1 MSDKFQ
7 DKYRIP
13 SARAEWWDYR
23 NDASYFVT
31 ICTAGREHY
40 FGEIMETAPIV
51 ETMPGFVETLH
62 ATSLQKNV
70 PKQEMQL
77 SEMGHIAHQHWF
89 EIPEHFLFIKLG
101 AFVVMPNHMHGIL
114 VIDHSVESLNV
125 ETLHATSLPNPAT
138 SLPQSQPIKNEEM
151 ASISPKRGSLSS
163 VIRSYK
169 SAVSKQAR
177 EIHADF
183 AWQTRFHDHI
193 IRDESE
199 YWKKYIL
206 NNPKRWG
213 DDKYNQPE

>member
-23 NDASYFVT
+23 NDAAYFVT
-31 ICTAGREHY
+31 ICAAGREHY
-40 FGEIMETAPIV
+40 FGEIVETAPI
-51 ETMPGFVETLH
+51 
-62 ATSLQKNV
+62 
-70 PKQEMQL
+70 
-77 SEMGHIAHQHWF
+77 
-89 EIPEHFLFIKLG
+89 
-101 AFVVMPNHMHGIL
+101 
-114 VIDHSVESLNV
+114 V
-125 ETLHATSLPNPAT
+125 ETLHATSLP
-138 SLPQSQPIKNEEM
+138 QSPDQQPIKNEEM

-193 IRDESE
+193 ICDESE
-199 YWKKYIL
+199 YWKIREYIL